1 MNPGFGL
8 EPVMVSLGRLLPGC
22 ALLAVTSAVSPV
34 TAQTPALADLS
45 RSFESLA
52 ERTTPAVVQIFTV
65 GYGAVNQAGGPVLA
79 LGERTG
85 SGVMVSPEG
94 YIVTNAHVVSG
105 ARQVEIL
112 MSERA
117 VAEASANSIL
127 KPVGKRLVAEMVGVD
142 AETDLAVLKVDV
154 TGHAYLEFGDSD
166 ELRAGRIV
174 LAFGA
179 PLGLQNSVTM
189 GIVSAVGR
197 QLRPEDRMV
206 YIQTDAPVNPGNSG
220 GPLVNTEGQVVGI
233 NTLILS
239 QSGGSEGLGFAA
251 PSNIVKYIFEQIRD
265 HGRVHRGQIGVFA
278 QTITP
283 VMAQGLRLINEWGVI
298 VADVY
303 EGGNAQ
309 RAGLQPGDIIVQLNG
324 KPMENGRQFDV
335 NLYPKPIGQ
344 PVSLVV
350 RRGLERLT
358 ISVPVSERADD
369 PSRLADMVTAEENLV
384 ARLGVLVLPMDRN
397 LAAALPWV
405 RHPGGLVV
413 ASQDAGSPQRREGL
427 ASGDV
432 IYSLNGAEVG
442 SIGALRSA
450 VGQLKSGDAVVF
462 HVNRGG
468 RRTYVG
474 FIMD

>member
-1 MNPGFGL
+1 MI
-8 EPVMVSLGRLLPGC
+8 SLGRLVVGC
-22 ALLAVTSAVSPV
+22 VLLVVTPPV
-34 TAQTPALADLS
+34 ALAQSQTQALTDLS
-45 RSFESLA
+45 RSFEMLA

-65 GYGAVNQAGGPVLA
+65 GYGAVSQAGGQVLA

-85 SGVMVSPEG
+85 SGVLVSADG

-105 ARQVEIL
+105 ARRIEVL
-112 MSERA
+112 LAERA
-117 VAEASANSIL
+117 VAAASTNSIL
-127 KPVGKRLVAEMVGVD
+127 KPVGKQLVADLIGVD
-142 AETDLAVLKVDV
+142 AETDLAVLKVAV
-154 TGHAYLEFGDSD
+154 TDHAYLEFGDSD

-189 GIVSAVGR
+189 GVVSAVGR
-197 QLRPEDRMV
+197 QLRHEDRMV

-220 GPLVNTEGQVVGI
+220 GPLVNTEGQIVGI

-251 PSNIVKYIFEQIRD
+251 PSNIVEYIFEQIRD
-265 HGRVHRGQIGVFA
+265 HGRVHRGQIGLFA

-283 VMAQGLRLINEWGVI
+283 IMAQGLRLINEWGVI

-303 EGGNAQ
+303 EGGNAD
-309 RAGLQPGDIIVQLNG
+309 RAGLQPGDIIVSLNG

-344 PVSLVV
+344 PVSLEV

-358 ISVPVSERADD
+358 ISVRVAERADD

-384 ARLGVLVLPMDRN
+384 SQLGVLVLPMDRN
-397 LAAALPWV
+397 LASALPWV
-405 RHPGGLVV
+405 RQPGGLVV
-413 ASQDAGSPQRREGL
+413 ASQDLGSPQRRDGL
-427 ASGDV
+427 KSGDV
-432 IYSLNGAEVG
+432 IYSLNGDEIG
-442 SIGALRSA
+442 SIGALRA
-450 VGQLKSGDAVVF
+450 VVGRLNSGDAVVF

>member
-1 MNPGFGL
+1 MI
-8 EPVMVSLGRLLPGC
+8 SLGRLVVGC
-22 ALLAVTSAVSPV
+22 VLLVVTPPV
-34 TAQTPALADLS
+34 ALAQSQTQALTDLS
-45 RSFESLA
+45 RSFEMLA

-65 GYGAVNQAGGPVLA
+65 GYGAVSQAGGQVLA

-85 SGVMVSPEG
+85 SGVLVSADG

-105 ARQVEIL
+105 ARRIEVL
-112 MSERA
+112 LAERA
-117 VAEASANSIL
+117 VAAASTNSIL
-127 KPVGKRLVAEMVGVD
+127 KPVGKQLVADLIGVD
-142 AETDLAVLKVDV
+142 AETDLAVLKVAV
-154 TGHAYLEFGDSD
+154 TDHAYLEFGDSD

-189 GIVSAVGR
+189 GVVSAVGR
-197 QLRPEDRMV
+197 QLRHEDRMV

-220 GPLVNTEGQVVGI
+220 GPLVNTEGQIVGI

-251 PSNIVKYIFEQIRD
+251 PSNIVEYIFEQIRD

-283 VMAQGLRLINEWGVI
+283 IMAQGLRLINEWGVI

-303 EGGNAQ
+303 EGGNAD
-309 RAGLQPGDIIVQLNG
+309 RAGLQPGDIIVSLNG

-344 PVSLVV
+344 PVSLEV

-358 ISVPVSERADD
+358 ISVRVAERADD

-384 ARLGVLVLPMDRN
+384 SQLGVLVLPMDRN
-397 LAAALPWV
+397 LASALPWV
-405 RHPGGLVV
+405 RQPGGVVV
-413 ASQDAGSPQRREGL
+413 ASQDLGSPQRRDGL
-427 ASGDV
+427 KSGDV
-432 IYSLNGAEVG
+432 IYSLNGEEIG
-442 SIGALRSA
+442 SIGALRA
-450 VGQLKSGDAVVF
+450 VVGRLKSGDAVVF

>member
-1 MNPGFGL
+1 MI
-8 EPVMVSLGRLLPGC
+8 SLGRLVVGC
-22 ALLAVTSAVSPV
+22 VLLVVTPPV
-34 TAQTPALADLS
+34 ALAQSQTQALTDLS
-45 RSFESLA
+45 RSFEMLA

-65 GYGAVNQAGGPVLA
+65 GYGAVSQAGGQVLA

-85 SGVMVSPEG
+85 SGVLVSADG

-105 ARQVEIL
+105 ARRIEVL
-112 MSERA
+112 LSERA
-117 VAEASANSIL
+117 VAAASTNSIL
-127 KPVGKRLVAEMVGVD
+127 KPVGKQLVADLIGVD
-142 AETDLAVLKVDV
+142 AETDLAVLKVAV
-154 TGHAYLEFGDSD
+154 TDHAYLEFGDSD

-189 GIVSAVGR
+189 GVVSAVGR
-197 QLRPEDRMV
+197 QLRHEDRMV

-220 GPLVNTEGQVVGI
+220 GPLVNTEGQIVGI

-251 PSNIVKYIFEQIRD
+251 PSNIVEYIFEQIRD

-283 VMAQGLRLINEWGVI
+283 IMAQGLRLINEWGVI

-303 EGGNAQ
+303 EGGNAD
-309 RAGLQPGDIIVQLNG
+309 RAGLQPGDIIVSLNG

-344 PVSLVV
+344 PVSLEV

-358 ISVPVSERADD
+358 ISVRVAERADD

-384 ARLGVLVLPMDRN
+384 AQLGVLVLPMDRN
-397 LAAALPWV
+397 LASALPWV
-405 RHPGGLVV
+405 RQPGGVVV
-413 ASQDAGSPQRREGL
+413 ASQDLGSPQRRDGL
-427 ASGDV
+427 KSGDV
-432 IYSLNGAEVG
+432 IYSLNGEEIG
-442 SIGALRSA
+442 SIGALRA
-450 VGQLKSGDAVVF
+450 VVGRLKSGDAVVF